1 MPGAPGGA
9 PARFSAHVVDRV
21 FEADVD
27 RSLTARTA
35 RDCER
40 AGSSVR
46 PIATVSPIPVLTI
59 GQQTDMILIMLG
71 VPIRDRAAERR
82 ATTRREILDAAWT
95 LARERGLTDWALRDV
110 GDLVGMRAPS
120 LYSHFSSKLAI
131 YDAMFGEAWSDYE
144 QQVRSA
150 IASEDPAGS
159 PRRVMKARSHLF
171 FDFAVADLPR
181 YQLMNQRS
189 VTGFTPSEES
199 FAPSQR
205 VVQLS
210 LDLLAALGVT
220 DRGDA
225 EIWFALLGGLIDQ
238 QLANDPAGHSRKDLL
253 DRAVDMWADSVGLAK
268 ETTPSRA
275 RRKR

>member
-1 MPGAPGGA
+1 MERRNSWAPER
-9 PARFSAHVVDRV
+9 PAA
-21 FEADVD
+21 
-27 RSLTARTA
+27 
-35 RDCER
+35 
-40 AGSSVR
+40 
-46 PIATVSPIPVLTI
+46 IQVLTP
-59 GQQTDMILIMLG
+59 GCYSEMILIML
-71 VPIRDRAAERR
+71 VAPIRDRAAERR
-82 ATTRREILDAAWT
+82 AATRQEIVDAAWT
-95 LARERGLTDWALRDV
+95 LARERGLTDWTLRDV
-110 GDLVGMRAPS
+110 GDLIGMRAPS

-131 YDAMFGEAWSDYE
+131 YDEMFGQAWSEYE

-159 PRRVMKARSHLF
+159 PRQVMKARSHLF

-189 VTGFTPSEES
+189 VQGFTPSEES
-199 FAPSQR
+199 FAPSRR

-210 LDLLAALGVT
+210 LDLLAAIGVT

-253 DRAVDMWADSVGLAK
+253 DRAMGMWADSVGLAK
-268 ETTPSRA
+268 ETNPSRA

>member
-1 MPGAPGGA
+1 MTNGSALMVADIDRPGATSTAGGSVA
-9 PARFSAHVVDRV
+9 GGPIRV
-21 FEADVD
+21 
-27 RSLTARTA
+27 LTAGHNR
-35 RDCER
+35 EM
-40 AGSSVR
+40 
-46 PIATVSPIPVLTI
+46 L
-59 GQQTDMILIMLG
+59 LIMLA

-82 ATTRREILDAAWT
+82 TATRREILEAAWT
-95 LARERGLTDWALRDV
+95 LARERGLTDWTLRDV
-110 GDLVGMRAPS
+110 GDRVGMRAPS

-131 YDAMFGEAWSDYE
+131 YDAMFGQAWSEYE
-144 QQVRSA
+144 QLVRSA
-150 IASEDPAGS
+150 IAFEDPAGS
-159 PRRVMKARSHLF
+159 PRRTMKARSHLF

-210 LDLLAALGVT
+210 LELLAALGVS

-238 QLANDPAGHSRKDLL
+238 QLANEPAGHSRKDLL

-268 ETTPSRA
+268 EPTTSRA
-275 RRKR
+275 RSKR